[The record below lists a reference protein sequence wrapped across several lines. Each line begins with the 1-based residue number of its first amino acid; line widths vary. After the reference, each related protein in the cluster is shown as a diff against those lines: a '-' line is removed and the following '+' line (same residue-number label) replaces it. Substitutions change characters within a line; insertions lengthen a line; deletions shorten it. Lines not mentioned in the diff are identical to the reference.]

1 MGGFFF
7 VRQAWPTYPRWASSI
22 HALFRVSSLPSVLT
36 AIIHY
41 QTPDL
46 LRAAVRS
53 FRAVY
58 PEADLLIVDNGSKD
72 GSEAEVLRIAAEAG
86 GPTRTQLLPVNEF
99 HGPAMDRV
107 LREASSDAVFFL
119 DSDTVT
125 RRGDFLQPMLK
136 AVFAADDILG
146 AGKLVTV
153 DRRGFAA
160 PVGIPV
166 PASAYMLIRR
176 SLYLNLPPFV
186 HHGLPVLAACA
197 VAHRRGLRLES
208 FPVDTY
214 VDHLG
219 RGTAERFGYGL
230 GLRSRLD
237 YLLHRLGL

>member
-1 MGGFFF
+1 MSF
-7 VRQAWPTYPRWASSI
+7 
-22 HALFRVSSLPSVLT
+22 LPSVLT
-36 AIIHY
+36 AIVHY

-46 LRAAVRS
+46 LRDAVLS

-58 PEADLLIVDNGSKD
+58 PDVELLIVDNGSRD
-72 GSEAEVLRIAAEAG
+72 GSDAEVLRIAAEAG

-107 LREASSDAVFFL
+107 LREASTDAVFFL
-119 DSDTVT
+119 DSDTIT
-125 RRGDFLQPMLK
+125 RRGGFLEPMRE
-136 AVFAADDILG
+136 AVFAADDVVG

-176 SLYLNLPPFV
+176 SLYLDLPPFV

-197 VAHRRGLRLES
+197 VAHRRRLRLEP

-230 GLRSRLD
+230 GLRSRVD

>member
-1 MGGFFF
+1 M
-7 VRQAWPTYPRWASSI
+7 
-22 HALFRVSSLPSVLT
+22 PSVLT

-46 LRAAVRS
+46 LRDAVAS

-58 PEADLLIVDNGSKD
+58 PDVDLLLVDNGSRD
-72 GSEAEVLRIAAEAG
+72 GSGAEVPRIAAEAG
-86 GPTRTQLLPVNEF
+86 GPTRTQILPGNEF

-107 LREASSDAVFFL
+107 LREASADAVFFL
-119 DSDTVT
+119 DSDTIT
-125 RRGDFLQPMLK
+125 RRGGFLEPMMN
-136 AVFAADDILG
+136 AVFTAPDVLG

-176 SLYLNLPPFV
+176 SLYLDLPPFM
-186 HHGLPVLAACA
+186 HHGLPVLATCA
-197 VAHRRGLRLES
+197 AAHRRQLRLES
-208 FPVDTY
+208 FPVEAY

>member
-1 MGGFFF
+1 MDPTH
-7 VRQAWPTYPRWASSI
+7 QALPRVNS
-22 HALFRVSSLPSVLT
+22 VPSLLT

-46 LRAAVRS
+46 LRDAVWS
-53 FRAVY
+53 FRAAY
-58 PEADLLIVDNGSKD
+58 PDADLLLVDNGSRD
-72 GSEAEVLRIAAEAG
+72 GSNAEVHRIAAETG

-107 LREASSDAVFFL
+107 LREASTDAVFFL

-125 RRGDFLQPMLK
+125 RRGSFLEPMLD
-136 AVFAADDILG
+136 AVFAAPDVLG

-153 DRRGFAA
+153 DQRGFAA

-176 SLYLNLPPFV
+176 SLYLDLPPFV

-197 VAHRRGLRLES
+197 VAHHRGLRLAP

-230 GLRSRLD
+230 GVKSRLE